1 MKNSMVFYAAIAVG
15 IIAIAVGAYLRFA
28 STSHHTIGL
37 IALIAGAVLLIAG
50 IAAMVVMK
58 PKTAK

>member
-1 MKNSMVFYAAIAVG
+1 MKNSMVFYAAIVVG
-15 IIAIAVGAYLRFA
+15 VIAIAAGAYLRFVSA
-28 STSHHTIGL
+28 SHHTIGL

-50 IAAMVVMK
+50 VAATFVMK